1 MGSAGCWFRRPSP
14 GFRSDRPI
22 KLMENGSI
30 RPRDKRDKITVV
42 ASLSPGRI
50 ALRIFPSRNDVLF
63 SFIGIVDERD
73 QAPVCVL
80 PPGISPRPPMHPE
93 HRVRATG
100 GGGVKKETRS
110 RRIGVPAGGL
120 WRIAVYT

>member
-14 GFRSDRPI
+14 GFRGDRSI
-22 KLMENGSI
+22 KLMENVSI

-63 SFIGIVDERD
+63 SFIGIVDESD
-73 QAPVCVL
+73 QAPVGLL
-80 PPGISPRPPMHPE
+80 PPGIFPRPPIQPD
-93 HRVRATG
+93 HRVGATG
-100 GGGVKKETRS
+100 GGGVKKKFFW
-110 RRIGVPAGGL
+110 GALGLPA
-120 WRIAVYT
+120 